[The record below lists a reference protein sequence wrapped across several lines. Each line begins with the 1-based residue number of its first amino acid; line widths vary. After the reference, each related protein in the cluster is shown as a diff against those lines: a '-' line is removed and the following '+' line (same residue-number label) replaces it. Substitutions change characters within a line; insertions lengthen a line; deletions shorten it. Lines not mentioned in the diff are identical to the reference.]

1 VPPTS
6 SGRCRLVGQARGS
19 SLVAALIV
27 LTAAGCAATL
37 HRDAAMA
44 DDDAAIR
51 AELDAFEAAWNRGD
65 AAAAAS
71 FFTEDG
77 VRMGAFGDVQHGRA
91 ELEAAYEDLLHG
103 AMAGATVRQGPPTV
117 RMLTPGL
124 AVVQGS
130 MEIVPAGDGPVMRGH
145 VVQIMTKVNG
155 RWLVLEAHPKLF
167 PPRPSEP
174 GGDEPGTSR
183 TDRPEPT
190 AGDAR

>member
-1 VPPTS
+1 MS
-6 SGRCRLVGQARGS
+6 DG
-19 SLVAALIV
+19 
-27 LTAAGCAATL
+27 
-37 HRDAAMA
+37 
-44 DDDAAIR
+44 DAAIR

-77 VRMGAFGDVQHGRA
+77 VRVGAFGDVQHGRA
-91 ELEAAYEDLLHG
+91 ELESAYEDLLHG

-124 AVVQGS
+124 AIVQGS

-145 VVQIMTKVNG
+145 VVQIMTRVNG

-190 AGDAR
+190 AGNDR